1 MDTLRLGQQNTM
13 LDVVRQLRQ
22 MDQVLDRISSADVP
36 NYEEGAWTPAYAFS
50 TSGSVVAT
58 IAAGYFVRIGSV
70 VYITMRIA
78 SGTASTPGPVGNV
91 TITGLPFTSNS
102 TANRRY
108 GLAIGEK
115 WRWGTDMPNLTA
127 VVNDNSAVITLYKQA
142 SNATTVSNVLATD
155 MTFLTNYNV
164 LVLSGLYFV

>member
-13 LDVVRQLRQ
+13 LDMVRQLRQ

-50 TSGSVVAT
+50 TSGSVT
-58 IAAGYFVRIGSV
+58 TSIAAGYFVRIGSV

-78 SGTASTPGPVGNV
+78 SNTASSPVGNV
-91 TITGLPFTSNS
+91 TITGLPFTSNN

-115 WRWGTDMPNLTA
+115 LRWNTDMPNLTA
-127 VVNDNSAVITLYKQA
+127 VINDNSAVITLYKQA
-142 SNATTVSNVLATD
+142 SNAVALANVLATD
-155 MTFLTNYNV
+155 MTFPTANYNI
-164 LVLSGLYFV
+164 LVISGFYFV

>member
-22 MDQVLDRISSADVP
+22 MDQVLDRITSADVP
-36 NYEEGAWTPAYAFS
+36 NYEQGTWTPAYAFS
-50 TSGSVVAT
+50 TSGSVT
-58 IAAGYFVRIGSV
+58 TSIAAGYFVRIGSV

-78 SGTASTPGPVGNV
+78 SNTASSPVGNV
-91 TITGLPFTSNS
+91 TITGLPFTSNN

-115 WRWGTDMPNLTA
+115 WRWGTDMPNMAA
-127 VVNDNSAVITLYKQA
+127 VINENNAFITLYKQA
-142 SNATTVSNVLATD
+142 SSAGATSAVLATD
-155 MTFLTNYNV
+155 MTFPAANYNI
-164 LVLSGLYFV
+164 LVISGFYFV